1 MKLAGS
7 QRVLAPS
14 FPQNIPTENAI
25 RFESFAQL
33 LQTLG
38 SLVPDLFMQ
47 DIIFKLITHLYD
59 SFFLFT
65 CSTGIHSWSMSQ
77 RQVDG
82 ARPRNRLRKMQ
93 LRLQSGKWAAHYL
106 KETWWDISV
115 FAEDVLPRAHRSVFR
130 ALQTR
135 SLSRR
140 AYPLLQL
147 WQLVAT
153 MQMQRW
159 ISPALRRKMLCA
171 QHKRSVLTL
180 P

>member
-59 SFFLFT
+59 SFFVHMLN
-65 CSTGIHSWSMSQ
+65 
-77 RQVDG
+77 
-82 ARPRNRLRKMQ
+82 RN
-93 LRLQSGKWAAHYL
+93 
-106 KETWWDISV
+106 T
-115 FAEDVLPRAHRSVFR
+115 
-130 ALQTR
+130 
-135 SLSRR
+135 
-140 AYPLLQL
+140 
-147 WQLVAT
+147 LVVHVPKA
-153 MQMQRW
+153 
-159 ISPALRRKMLCA
+159 S
-171 QHKRSVLTL
+171 
-180 P
+180 